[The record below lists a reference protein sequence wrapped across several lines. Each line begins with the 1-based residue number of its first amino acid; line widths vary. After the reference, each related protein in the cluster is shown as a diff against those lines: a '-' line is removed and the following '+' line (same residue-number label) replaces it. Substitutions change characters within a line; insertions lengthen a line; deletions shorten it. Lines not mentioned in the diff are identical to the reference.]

1 MIKSKEE
8 EQLKNIEGRIVANH
22 DFNNDFLQDIG
33 FHNDIY
39 KLLRN
44 IASMQF
50 SLNGPI
56 SVYKDVAVEMFMTMK
71 KIMQW
76 SEETNEEIPCLSFR
90 IKDEYCSPN
99 LQSGSKEE
107 RDGCGVGAAHYQKRG
122 RRKWS
127 DGGIASF
134 LDKDTERFEHLHEG
148 NSRAD
153 MSKLGTS
160 SNRMTRGRRST
171 SKFLFVHFGH
181 YQRLGPLLCPRWKR
195 ALLKIGGS
203 LLAGSASENVDPKM
217 IPLIAREVQAASL
230 RGVQVDRRNLFSG
243 QLLCCGGTWAAETCI
258 ERAAACPIGMM
269 ASVTN
274 AVLLQASLEKI
285 GIEARVQTTLVMQD
299 ATEPYIRR
307 RAMCHLE
314 KGRVV
319 IFGGIGAAMGNPLL
333 TTDSAAALRASEV
346 NADVLLK
353 GLTGESETFLY
364 GWAPG
369 SNGDAES
376 EHISYRKLVA
386 RRFSE
391 MDVKAISFCEENN
404 IPFVLFNMLEP
415 GNISRALCGD
425 HVGTLVD
432 QTGRIG

>member
-1 MIKSKEE
+1 MGG
-8 EQLKNIEGRIVANH
+8 QRPH
-22 DFNNDFLQDIG
+22 
-33 FHNDIY
+33 
-39 KLLRN
+39 
-44 IASMQF
+44 
-50 SLNGPI
+50 I
-56 SVYKDVAVEMFMTMK
+56 ST
-71 KIMQW
+71 
-76 SEETNEEIPCLSFR
+76 L
-90 IKDEYCSPN
+90 YCSPN